1 MSVFILNSIIHHG
14 LHFFLL
20 ILLLKTLF
28 QLNFLEA
35 DVAQSLL
42 LLVEHIIISYFSG
55 HRSRDPGYQTQK
67 NVNPFA
73 PERFKMQK
81 NNDVFF

>member
-1 MSVFILNSIIHHG
+1 MHGDDVSFYLKFHHSTWFT
-14 LHFFLL
+14 FFSPHSPS
-20 ILLLKTLF
+20 KTLF

-42 LLVEHIIISYFSG
+42 LLVEHIIISYFRG

-81 NNDVFF
+81 K